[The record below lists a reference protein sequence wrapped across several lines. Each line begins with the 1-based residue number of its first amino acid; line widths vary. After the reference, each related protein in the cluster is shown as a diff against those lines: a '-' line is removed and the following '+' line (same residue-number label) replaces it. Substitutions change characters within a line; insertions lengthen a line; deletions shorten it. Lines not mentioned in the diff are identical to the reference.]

1 MVIEMGEHKNNIDL
15 EELLKVGKYYPIK
28 CNVNT
33 KNGPKYFEELI
44 YKGKIGRS
52 YVFSTDD
59 CDIQWGITFSE
70 TEVREMLL
78 RIILEEAKFYF
89 D

>member
-1 MVIEMGEHKNNIDL
+1 MVIEMGENKNNIDL

-33 KNGPKYFEELI
+33 ENGPKYFEELI

-52 YVFSTDD
+52 YVF
-59 CDIQWGITFSE
+59 F
-70 TEVREMLL
+70 LL
-78 RIILEEAKFYF
+78 MIVTSSGVSHFLKLK
-89 D
+89 